1 MSQRANIAYIDDD
14 GNVDRR
20 NVNVSRLVMMVV
32 IMVMVMVMMPR
43 LDCHMLY
50 KDGGVLAAVSHCISG
65 QLMGFISTH
74 TDTFEISPLTP
85 RLRSVLADTGGQ
97 ELLRAGD
104 SQSK

>member
-20 NVNVSRLVMMVV
+20 NVNVSRLVMMMM
-32 IMVMVMVMMPR
+32 IMMMVMMMMPR

-50 KDGGVLAAVSHCISG
+50 KDGSVLAAVSHCISG

-85 RLRSVLADTGGQ
+85 RLRSVMADTGGQ

>member
-20 NVNVSRLVMMVV
+20 NVNVSRLVMM
-32 IMVMVMVMMPR
+32 MVMVMMMMLLTMMMPR

-50 KDGGVLAAVSHCISG
+50 KDGSVLAAVSHCISG
-65 QLMGFISTH
+65 HLMGFISTD

-85 RLRSVLADTGGQ
+85 RLRSVLADTG
-97 ELLRAGD
+97 AGD
-104 SQSK
+104 IRSK